1 MIFFYKSK
9 EIENYNIQL
18 FNIIKPYNINN
29 INNNEVNLDY
39 SVYKEINIK
48 DIIKLFYSDYV
59 IFLTN
64 KYLNKHFFN
73 IKNSL
78 LQYFTKYNIVYFDY
92 KFKNKIMYLVNSI
105 NNLIKYADEETK
117 KNLIKIII
125 SINDNFIDISKKMKS
140 IYFSESILEPYILY
154 KKIQFSNQEIFIP
167 FSNYIIKKM
176 EYKIRTFCQ
185 IAEKLGAEKIII
197 EYTYS
202 KDEDK
207 KININLGFLN
217 NNIGTNV
224 STNNSTNDTIQIV
237 FEYPDDHLGI
247 NLNKYYIIESIMNE
261 NEFLIPKNEFE
272 SELELKFLIDARC
285 INFIQKYNTVF
296 IMNYVNKIEQK
307 ILLKAY
313 NYGLN
318 IGNLSLKNSY
328 IKISIQIDF
337 VKIQNNISII
347 DGTNIHILREGFI
360 NLCNIVKKD
369 GKYNKILSFLKSHLY
384 GIHKKWISL
393 NYDYD
398 NLNYIHKIY
407 HYIIDLNFEETEIN
421 NIIELFF
428 KNNFNWT
435 TFKKFRDLILLG
447 SDNKIDKLYFITFQF
462 HDILN
467 NRNHIMKEIKVY
479 IQNCLEDFIKYFDK
493 IKITK
498 NKYRNSSGNI
508 LNNPYDSY
516 MENFSRS
523 LSESLYKYEDSY
535 NNTENEKDLLVS
547 QRVDFSENN
556 IDDYNENFNII
567 EISSQ
572 DENSIKVLQFL
583 INNKDLIE
591 KILCTAYLKSF
602 KFNNGLSNNI
612 DNYELLKNTINNI
625 INYYFYNDIKKMQLN
640 LNQIINDQ
648 NSSSEQNYN
657 LEKNVFN
664 KLVNEISSKI
674 VNNINICNI
683 SPSVNVNIEGNKNND
698 KISLYKRIQKKFIKF
713 LIKYVDFENKA
724 YKIKEK
730 FNNSKNNTTID
741 YSNLIENNSFLV
753 FLENHIKMNKIYT
766 NYNKYKLFYTWD
778 DFLNIKNY
786 FLE

>member
-29 INNNEVNLDY
+29 NKVNLDY

-105 NNLIKYADEETK
+105 NNLIKNGDEETK
-117 KNLIKIII
+117 KNLKKVII

-140 IYFSESILEPYILY
+140 IYFSESILEPCILY

-207 KININLGFLN
+207 KIDINLGFLN

-224 STNNSTNDTIQIV
+224 STNNSTNDTIQII
-237 FEYPDDHLGI
+237 FEYSDEHLGI
-247 NLNKYYIIESIMNE
+247 NLNKYYIIDSIMNE

-369 GKYNKILSFLKSHLY
+369 GKYSKILSFLKSHLY

-516 MENFSRS
+516 MGNFSRS

-583 INNKDLIE
+583 VNNKELIE
-591 KILCTAYLKSF
+591 KILHTSFLKSF

-612 DNYELLKNTINNI
+612 DNHELLKNTINNI

-741 YSNLIENNSFLV
+741 YSNLIENNLFLV